1 MAMLQEVYKNLV
13 PLFIKL
19 KCVVL
24 LNYVLDSNTNLEQEE
39 RDQFVSI
46 VVQDFLIKNILK

>member
-1 MAMLQEVYKNLV
+1 MLQEVYKNLV